1 MIMRRLIFL
10 SALVF
15 SLVNPAFANVDVNNA
30 DLATLENFSEIGSAR
45 AKEIIAERKKGGP
58 FKDMADLGARVKS
71 LDKARLA
78 KLQKQGLSVGPQNT
92 PDSGQHAPGKNLL
105 PMPDI
110 GAGEAK

>member
-58 FKDMADLGARVKS
+58 FKDIADLGVRVKS
-71 LDKARLA
+71 LDKA
-78 KLQKQGLSVGPQNT
+78 
-92 PDSGQHAPGKNLL
+92 DLL
-105 PMPDI
+105 NYKSK
-110 GAGEAK
+110 GCL